1 MWLGRT
7 AHEISEDIGSSSD
20 RVIIAAF
27 GNTYG
32 VDKNRV
38 RDYYRKSI
46 THVATEENDATKLAR
61 KMGWSGPGAWDD
73 IDNPSTTPEITV
85 HPLTTP
91 QEMMEDVKDRGG
103 WTNNKISQEFNVS
116 RGVVRQTLGGLK
128 NRLYSNR
135 YNDTREAY
143 LRALKE
149 I

>member
-1 MWLGRT
+1 MWLGHT
-7 AHEISEDIGSSSD
+7 ASDIAQEIGSSSTS
-20 RVIIAAF
+20 VTIAAF

-32 VDKNRV
+32 VNSERLKN
-38 RDYYRKSI
+38 YYRKSI
-46 THVATEENDATKLAR
+46 TQTPIEENEAVGLAR
-61 KMGWSGPGAWDD
+61 RMNWSGPGAWDD
-73 IDNPSTTPEITV
+73 IDDPESIPEITV

-91 QEMMEDVKDRGG
+91 KEMMEDVKHRGG
-103 WTNNKISQEFNVS
+103 WTNNRISTEFNVS
-116 RGVVRQTLGGLK
+116 RGVVRQTLGGSR